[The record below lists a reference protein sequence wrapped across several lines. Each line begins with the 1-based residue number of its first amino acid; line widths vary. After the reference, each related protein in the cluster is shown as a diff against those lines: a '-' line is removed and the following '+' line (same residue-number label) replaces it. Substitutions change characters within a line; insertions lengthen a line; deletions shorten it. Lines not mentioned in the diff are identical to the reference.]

1 MGGFTMTGSDAP
13 GKVIVVPDRL
23 STFKDLYGLALVGRT
38 VDLET
43 LVDFNKLM
51 KVAKVEYSRLQY
63 IRGLS
68 ILISFSDEVSA
79 SGFLESRD
87 LWRPWFSKLEVWY
100 GQSLPLERVAWLN
113 LHGTPL
119 HLVDAEVFM
128 QVGEL
133 FGKVLHVP
141 NILEGDKDLS
151 YFRVGVLAGEA
162 NRIGEVV
169 TIKWKNMRFRVLVEE
184 EQEIW
189 VPDCIDNDNGDLLL
203 MTPHYSHRR
212 SVSRRRLLLR
222 KWKRPSRWKS
232 RRVMRSLIIMSALV
246 PMLIPPCTGGTSTQL
261 QTMFLWVP
269 RGVGRC
275 SSHVRRRWGPSW
287 LVNQVGL
294 TSLHLAL

>member
-63 IRGLS
+63 IGGLS

-87 LWRPWFSKLEVWY
+87 LWRPWFSKLEVWS

-184 EQEIW
+184 DQEIW
-189 VPDCIDNDNGDLLL
+189 VPDCIDNDNGGSLVDDSPLQSSPVCQPETSVVKEVEETQQ
-203 MTPHYSHRR
+203 MEESEGNEESHNHVGA
-212 SVSRRRLLLR
+212 SPYVDSTMHGGAHPPNY
-222 KWKRPSRWKS
+222 KRCFCGSPKESAGVP
-232 RRVMRSLIIMSALV
+232 VMS
-246 PMLIPPCTGGTSTQL
+246 GG
-261 QTMFLWVP
+261 
-269 RGVGRC
+269 GG
-275 SSHVRRRWGPSW
+275 G
-287 LVNQVGL
+287 QVG
-294 TSLHLAL
+294 